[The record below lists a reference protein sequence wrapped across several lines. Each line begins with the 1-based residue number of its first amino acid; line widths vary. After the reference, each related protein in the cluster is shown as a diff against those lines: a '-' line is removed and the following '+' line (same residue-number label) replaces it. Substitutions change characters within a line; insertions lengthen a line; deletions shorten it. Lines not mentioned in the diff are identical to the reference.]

1 MDAMAAAII
10 RQARHALILN
20 VREEMRIPPTAHAI
34 PLLGMVR
41 IVANAALTPT
51 TTRFLTAPRL
61 EVPVA
66 TRTLPTLSV
75 HRQPC
80 LPFPRFLFLFMSCR
94 KRESLPIRCRF
105 ERYGSVF
112 VDGRCLCTKTRPV
125 MHLHTWLQ
133 HLEITLNEKYHLNL
147 NEWIMVLQSL

>member
-34 PLLGMVR
+34 RLLGTVR
-41 IVANAALTPT
+41 IVVNAALTPT

-61 EVPVA
+61 EVPVPTQA
-66 TRTLPTLSV
+66 LPTLLV

-80 LPFPRFLFLFMSCR
+80 LPFLRSSFFQMPCR
-94 KRESLPIRCRF
+94 S
-105 ERYGSVF
+105 
-112 VDGRCLCTKTRPV
+112 
-125 MHLHTWLQ
+125 
-133 HLEITLNEKYHLNL
+133 
-147 NEWIMVLQSL
+147 

>member
-1 MDAMAAAII
+1 MDVMGAGTI
-10 RQARHALILN
+10 RPARHALILN

-66 TRTLPTLSV
+66 TQALLTLSA

-80 LPFPRFLFLFMSCR
+80 LPFPLLWFLPMSCR
-94 KRESLPIRCRF
+94 KRESLLIRYRF
-105 ERYGSVF
+105 ERYGFERYGSIS
-112 VDGRCLCTKTRPV
+112 VDGWCLCTTRRRRPV
-125 MHLHTWLQ
+125 MQ
-133 HLEITLNEKYHLNL
+133 ASFREN
-147 NEWIMVLQSL
+147 S